1 MPQQWLQKHHPR
13 IPSDIAG
20 HSRTIRILREWLSE
34 IQWCANGGE
43 PGQRDGT
50 TSTQPAARPPPIT
63 FLYGAGG
70 IGKTTLARVLLH
82 HSNYHIYELNSGEV
96 RSKKRIEDILEKI
109 LNNHSVSMMKKKNR
123 QQTLGIVMDEIDGM
137 SCGDRGGLHELF
149 HIVQKQFEAGVMV
162 NPIICISNRPYDK
175 KLPDTLY
182 QEFQM
187 RRPSESDIVQ
197 RLRTICDIEGVLV
210 DDVTLMWITKY
221 GKQDV
226 RRTIHFLQEV
236 VYCFGNVPGREL
248 TIDDVNAVK
257 HITKHTV
264 ADYNLFDI
272 TRTVLTRETDLEPL
286 HDMYRTDPYLV
297 RMMVFENASLQYHQK
312 NWRVYDP
319 DPSLQ
324 RAMPSSGEDAYNE
337 ILHQMC
343 ISSMLTMDGNPWELS
358 YAMSAMT
365 CGSANTYIASQPS
378 KPSSGKKIQ
387 FTNTLTK
394 SASQTNIYHTLT
406 DMSRRLRL
414 HISHFPRVL
423 PMLLQHMCEEPA
435 SVVTYGLTFADIEKL
450 VQVYGKWETAR
461 PKIGSKSNT
470 TCSTTTKVVSKS
482 KPATKAPKAP
492 KVPTHTTTTNGD
504 PDDATDTTTIQSD
517 ELSNTTDKVS
527 SNVSPTIR
535 ITARL
540 KKQWKQLLQQQD
552 DVVVACC
559 T

>member
-1 MPQQWLQKHHPR
+1 
-13 IPSDIAG
+13 
-20 HSRTIRILREWLSE
+20 
-34 IQWCANGGE
+34 
-43 PGQRDGT
+43 
-50 TSTQPAARPPPIT
+50 
-63 FLYGAGG
+63 
-70 IGKTTLARVLLH
+70 
-82 HSNYHIYELNSGEV
+82 
-96 RSKKRIEDILEKI
+96 
-109 LNNHSVSMMKKKNR
+109 
-123 QQTLGIVMDEIDGM
+123 
-137 SCGDRGGLHELF
+137 
-149 HIVQKQFEAGVMV
+149 
-162 NPIICISNRPYDK
+162 
-175 KLPDTLY
+175 
-182 QEFQM
+182 
-187 RRPSESDIVQ
+187 
-197 RLRTICDIEGVLV
+197 
-210 DDVTLMWITKY
+210 
-221 GKQDV
+221 
-226 RRTIHFLQEV
+226 
-236 VYCFGNVPGREL
+236 
-248 TIDDVNAVK
+248 
-257 HITKHTV
+257 
-264 ADYNLFDI
+264 
-272 TRTVLTRETDLEPL
+272 
-286 HDMYRTDPYLV
+286 
-297 RMMVFENASLQYHQK
+297 
-312 NWRVYDP
+312 
-319 DPSLQ
+319 
-324 RAMPSSGEDAYNE
+324 EDAYNE

-492 KVPTHTTTTNGD
+492 KVPTHTTTTNAD